1 MAAWLLI
8 FFIGTTLVGW
18 KTRSIFSKHRILWA
32 QMKFIQSITSAD
44 KCAELL
50 DQHLPRWKDF
60 IQLARLDRPIG
71 IYLLLWPTLWA
82 LWLAAEGIPSVD
94 NLVVF
99 ILGVVLTRS
108 AGCVV
113 NDYADRHFDGHV
125 KRTRQR
131 PLVTGKIT
139 PKEALIYAASLFLV
153 AFLLVLT
160 TNALTIYLSFA
171 ALLLASAYPFAKRHT
186 YLPQV
191 VLGAAFGWSI
201 PMAFAAETDTL
212 TTQTWLLFTANL
224 LWTVA
229 YDTQYAMVDR
239 DDDLQIGIKST
250 AILFGEMD
258 NLMIGCFQ
266 TFTLIAMVMV
276 GLQLEL
282 AWPFYVSL
290 VAAAAGFTHQQ
301 WLTRNRERDPCF
313 KAFLSNHWVGAAIF
327 LGLACSL

>member
-1 MAAWLLI
+1 
-8 FFIGTTLVGW
+8 
-18 KTRSIFSKHRILWA
+18 
-32 QMKFIQSITSAD
+32 MKFLPTITSAN

-50 DQHLPRWKDF
+50 DRQLPRWKDF

-71 IYLLLWPTLWA
+71 IFLLLWPTLWA
-82 LWLAAEGIPSVD
+82 LWLAADGMPTAH

-99 ILGVVLTRS
+99 IAGVILTRS
-108 AGCVV
+108 AGCIV

-125 KRTRQR
+125 ERTRAR
-131 PLVTGKIT
+131 PLVTGKIA
-139 PKEALIYAASLFLV
+139 PKEALVYAGSLFLV

-160 TNALTIYLSFA
+160 TNALTIYLSFV
-171 ALLLASAYPFAKRHT
+171 ALLLASVYPFAKRHT

-201 PMAFAAETDTL
+201 PMAFAAEAAEL

-239 DDDLQIGIKST
+239 DDDLKIGVKST

-258 NLMIGCFQ
+258 NLMVGCFQ
-266 TFTLIAMVMV
+266 AFTLVAMVMV

-282 AWPFYVSL
+282 AWPFYFSL
-290 VAAAAGFTHQQ
+290 VVAAAGFCYQQ
-301 WLTRNRERDPCF
+301 WLTRGRARKACF
-313 KAFLSNHWVGAAIF
+313 KAFLSNHWIGVAIF
-327 LGLACSL
+327 FGIACSLVISG

>member
-1 MAAWLLI
+1 
-8 FFIGTTLVGW
+8 
-18 KTRSIFSKHRILWA
+18 
-32 QMKFIQSITSAD
+32 MKFIQSITGAN

-50 DQHLPRWKDF
+50 NQRVPRWKDF

-139 PKEALIYAASLFLV
+139 PKEAVIFAASLFLV

-201 PMAFAAETDTL
+201 PMAFAAEANTL

-258 NLMIGCFQ
+258 NLIIGCFQ
-266 TFTLIAMVMV
+266 TFTLIAMVML

-282 AWPFYVSL
+282 GWTFYVSL
-290 VAAAAGFTHQQ
+290 IAAAAGFTHQQ
-301 WLTRNRERDPCF
+301 WLTRNRERDSCF

>member
-1 MAAWLLI
+1 
-8 FFIGTTLVGW
+8 
-18 KTRSIFSKHRILWA
+18 
-32 QMKFIQSITSAD
+32 MKFIQSITGAD

-50 DQHLPRWKDF
+50 DQHVPRWKDF

-82 LWLAAEGIPSVD
+82 LWLAAEGIPSVG

-139 PKEALIYAASLFLV
+139 PKEALIYAASLFFV

-201 PMAFAAETDTL
+201 PMAFAAEADTL
-212 TTQTWLLFTANL
+212 TTQTWLLFIANL

-258 NLMIGCFQ
+258 NLIIACFQ
-266 TFTLIAMVMV
+266 TFTLIALVML

-282 AWPFYVSL
+282 AWPFYASL

-301 WLTRNRERDPCF
+301 WLTRNREREPCF
-313 KAFLSNHWVGAAIF
+313 KAFLSNHWVGSAIF